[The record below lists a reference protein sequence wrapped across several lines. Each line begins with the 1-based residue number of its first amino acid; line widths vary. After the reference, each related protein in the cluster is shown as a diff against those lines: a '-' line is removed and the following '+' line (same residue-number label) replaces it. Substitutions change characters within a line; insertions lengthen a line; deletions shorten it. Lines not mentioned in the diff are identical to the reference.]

1 MNKSRRKLILCFSI
15 FLGAVVAA
23 TTGVLAYASHQMQLA
38 RFGDIFDRVGTESA
52 LGWVAPT
59 LIVLVGI
66 SIIGVVFFI
75 GLYIFFEAE
84 ARNEHEGDFNEQ

>member
-15 FLGAVVAA
+15 FLGTVVAT
-23 TTGVLAYASHQMQLA
+23 TTGVLAYASHQVQLA

-59 LIVLVGI
+59 LIVIVGI

-84 ARNEHEGDFNEQ
+84 ARNEQAGNFKEP

>member
-1 MNKSRRKLILCFSI
+1 MNKSRRKLILCFSV

-23 TTGVLAYASHQMQLA
+23 TTGVLAYASHQVQLA
-38 RFGDIFDRVGTESA
+38 RIGDIFDRAGTESA

-59 LIVLVGI
+59 LIVIVGI

-75 GLYIFFEAE
+75 GLYIFFEAG
-84 ARNEHEGDFNEQ
+84 ARNEHAGELKEP